1 MAEDTTFYPLP
12 NRKPEEDTTFY
23 PLPDPSR
30 RTDYRN
36 IRDEDNAWWQV
47 INNLVL
53 QPLNNFAGDVGSGFN
68 RTLAQGLQLPIDVGR
83 EILQMTFGGNVTPM
97 LPNFDPDDD
106 VAGANAVLDLLT
118 HLKLVPST
126 EENIPSRI
134 GEELAWGLSSLVPV
148 GLAAKGTKYTW
159 GMFEPV
165 VDFVRTRPLTATL
178 MEIGLSPFGAAGAEF
193 GEEELGKY
201 VGADTG
207 EQLGRIAGYGLGT
220 VPMLAADLA
229 VRGAVGVGRGSA
241 QTLGLTAAAR
251 QKSARNIFEKV
262 VSPGGRQ
269 KILTGDFE
277 TPEVGRYT
285 TGELVDDPGLNR
297 LLRTV
302 TSRSEPE
309 RTAYIQNRQD
319 IEADLTNALDQLKFN
334 STQPEAARF
343 FNDRVTT
350 LLAKLKQ
357 LEQKAINT
365 AQVNLNKVQPSDSID
380 SSSKIARNEIDKAY
394 KSMRVEEGSLWKKIG
409 NGRFS
414 TSGIVLKAKEIVGN
428 TARLSG
434 EGGQPDIPPIIK
446 EIAGRDEIKS
456 GGKVV
461 VQKKDSTVRA
471 VEPIE
476 EITALR
482 SRLLELMRIARAEG
496 RTNNFRQ
503 LRKLHDA
510 IYETITPSDGST
522 IGLTVARGF
531 SKLLNDRFTRGPIGE
546 LLDYDSRGGMRV
558 DPSMTLTELLPQ
570 GQAGRLAVE
579 KLREASKAV
588 DVGGVAKQFGDTN
601 ALDQTVTQYYLNQ
614 FSLATM
620 KSEGFSQRA
629 AHDFVQRNP
638 ALDLYPDLKAQML
651 DARTAQRL
659 ADKVSRTVR
668 SRTDSIN
675 KQSIARK
682 TTGGHPSV
690 MLKSIFDNSK
700 NPIKDARALMNLA
713 AKDQTGNSTSGV
725 KNALFELI
733 MDRVSKKAVNVDDPL
748 VLDAK
753 RMASFIRNKTN
764 AQVIKAIYGEEGFNL
779 LKSVS
784 DGVSLMEKGG
794 RMGQAKIE
802 GLTPQKILETFGNIG
817 TVIGAKAST
826 RIPGRAVPSLMVAG
840 ATGRYFRKW
849 VRAITDSNREDIF
862 VILQNA
868 LQDPDF
874 AKELLTS
881 VKYVNP
887 ASDIRITRYA
897 YMKEIIDE
905 LTMANVEGIGIQ

>member
-1 MAEDTTFYPLP
+1 MAETTFYPLP
-12 NRKPEEDTTFY
+12 DRKPKEDTTFY
-23 PLPDPSR
+23 PLPDPSQ

-47 INNLVL
+47 INRLVL

-68 RTLAQGLQLPIDVGR
+68 RTMAQGLQLPIDVGR
-83 EILQMTFGGNVTPM
+83 ESLQMMFGGNASPM
-97 LPNFDPDDD
+97 LPNYDPDDD
-106 VAGANAVLDLLT
+106 IAGANAVLDLLNY
-118 HLKLVPST
+118 LKLVPST
-126 EENIPSRI
+126 KENIPSRI
-134 GEELAWGLSSLVPV
+134 GEELAWGVSSLVPV

-178 MEIGLSPFGAAGAEF
+178 MEIGLTPAGATGAEF
-193 GEEELGKY
+193 GEEWGGE
-201 VGADTG
+201 TG
-207 EQLGRIAGYGLGT
+207 EELGRIAGYGLGT

-251 QKSARNIFEKV
+251 KKSARNIFEKV
-262 VSPGGRQ
+262 VSPEGRE
-269 KILTGDFE
+269 KILSGDIQ
-277 TPEVGRYT
+277 TPEIGQYT

-319 IEADLTNALDQLKFN
+319 IEADLTNALEQLRFN

-343 FNDRVTT
+343 FNDRVNT
-350 LLAKLKQ
+350 LLNKLEQ
-357 LEQKAINT
+357 VEQKAINA
-365 AQVNLNKVQPSDSID
+365 AQDSLNKLQPSESVD
-380 SSSKIARNEIDKAY
+380 SSSKVARAEIDKAY
-394 KSMRVEEGSLWKKIG
+394 KSMRDEEKSLWRKIG
-409 NGRFS
+409 NGKFS
-414 TSGIVLKAKEIVGN
+414 TSGIVLKAKEIVGK

-434 EGGQPDIPPIIK
+434 EGGKPDIPKIIK
-446 EIAGRDEIKS
+446 EIAGQDEITS
-456 GGKVV
+456 GGMIVV
-461 VQKKDSTVRA
+461 PKSDSTVRA

-482 SRLLELMRIARAEG
+482 SRLLELMRAARAEG
-496 RTNNFRQ
+496 KTNNFRQ
-503 LRKLHDA
+503 LRNLHDA

-522 IGLTVARGF
+522 IGLTAARNF

-558 DPSMTLTELLPQ
+558 DPSMTLTELLHQ
-570 GQAGRLAVE
+570 GQSGRLAVE

-588 DVGGVAKQFGDTN
+588 DVDGVAKQFGDTN
-601 ALDQTVTQYYLNQ
+601 ALDQTVTQFYLNQ
-614 FSLATM
+614 FSLAAM
-620 KSEGFSQRA
+620 KNEGFSQRA
-629 AHDFVQRNP
+629 AYDFVQKNP

-659 ADKVSRTVR
+659 ADGVSRTVR
-668 SRTDSIN
+668 NRTDSIN
-675 KQSIARK
+675 KQSIAK
-682 TTGGHPSV
+682 KITGGHPSV

-700 NPIKDARALMNLA
+700 NPIKDAKVLMNLA
-713 AKDQTGNSTSGV
+713 AKDETGNSTSGV

-733 MDRVSKKAVNVDDPL
+733 IDRVSKKATSVDDPL
-748 VLDAK
+748 VLDSK
-753 RMASFIRNKTN
+753 KMASFIRNKTN
-764 AQVIKAIYGEEGFNL
+764 AQVIKTIYGEEGFNL

-784 DGVSLMEKGG
+784 DGVSLMAKGG

-802 GLTPQKILETFGNIG
+802 GLTPTKILETFGNLG

-840 ATGRYFRKW
+840 ATGRYFRKT
-849 VRAITDSNREDIF
+849 VRNITDSNREDIF

-881 VKYVNP
+881 IKYIDP
-887 ASDIRITRYA
+887 AFDLRITKYA

-905 LTMANVEGIGIQ
+905 LTMANMEGTGVQ

>member
-12 NRKPEEDTTFY
+12 NRKPKEDTTFY
-23 PLPDPSR
+23 PLPDPSQ

-47 INNLVL
+47 INRLVL

-68 RTLAQGLQLPIDVGR
+68 RTMAQGLQLPIDVGR
-83 EILQMTFGGNVTPM
+83 ESLQMMFGGNASPM
-97 LPNFDPDDD
+97 LPNYDPDDD
-106 VAGANAVLDLLT
+106 IAGANAVLDLLNY
-118 HLKLVPST
+118 LKLVPST
-126 EENIPSRI
+126 KENIPSRI
-134 GEELAWGLSSLVPV
+134 GEELAWGVSSLVPV

-178 MEIGLSPFGAAGAEF
+178 MEIGLTPAGATGAEF
-193 GEEELGKY
+193 GEEWGGE
-201 VGADTG
+201 TG

-229 VRGAVGVGRGSA
+229 VRGVVGVGRGSA

-414 TSGIVLKAKEIVGN
+414 TSGIVLKAKEIVGK

-496 RTNNFRQ
+496 RTNNSRQ
-503 LRKLHDA
+503 LRELHDA

-826 RIPGRAVPSLMVAG
+826 RIPGRVVPSLMIAG
-840 ATGRYFRKW
+840 ATGRYFRKV

-881 VKYVNP
+881 VKYVDP

>member
-1 MAEDTTFYPLP
+1 MAETTFYPLP
-12 NRKPEEDTTFY
+12 DRKPKEDTTFY
-23 PLPDPSR
+23 PLPDPSQ

-47 INNLVL
+47 INRLVL

-68 RTLAQGLQLPIDVGR
+68 RTMAQGLQLPIDVGR
-83 EILQMTFGGNVTPM
+83 ESLQMMFGGNASPM
-97 LPNFDPDDD
+97 LPNYDPDDD
-106 VAGANAVLDLLT
+106 IAGANAVLDLLNY
-118 HLKLVPST
+118 LKLVPST
-126 EENIPSRI
+126 KENIPSRI
-134 GEELAWGLSSLVPV
+134 GEELVWGVSSLIPV

-178 MEIGLSPFGAAGAEF
+178 MEIGLTPAGATGAEF
-193 GEEELGKY
+193 GEEEWG
-201 VGADTG
+201 GETG
-207 EQLGRIAGYGLGT
+207 EELGRIAGYGLGT

-251 QKSARNIFEKV
+251 KKSARNIFEKV
-262 VSPGGRQ
+262 VSPEGRE
-269 KILTGDFE
+269 KILSGDIQ
-277 TPEVGRYT
+277 TPEIGQYT

-319 IEADLTNALDQLKFN
+319 IEADLTNALEQLRFN

-343 FNDRVTT
+343 FNDRVNT
-350 LLAKLKQ
+350 LLNKLEQ
-357 LEQKAINT
+357 VEQKAINA
-365 AQVNLNKVQPSDSID
+365 AQDSLNKLQPSESVD
-380 SSSKIARNEIDKAY
+380 SSSKVARAEIDKAY
-394 KSMRVEEGSLWKKIG
+394 KSMRDEEKSLWRKIG
-409 NGRFS
+409 NGKFS
-414 TSGIVLKAKEIVGN
+414 TSGIVLKAKEIVGK

-434 EGGQPDIPPIIK
+434 EGGKPDIPKIIK
-446 EIAGRDEIKS
+446 EIAGQDEITS
-456 GGKVV
+456 GGMIVV
-461 VQKKDSTVRA
+461 PKSDSTVRA

-482 SRLLELMRIARAEG
+482 SRLLELMRAARAEG
-496 RTNNFRQ
+496 KTNNFRQ
-503 LRKLHDA
+503 LRNLHDA

-522 IGLTVARGF
+522 IGLTVARNF

-558 DPSMTLTELLPQ
+558 DPSMTLTELLHQ
-570 GQAGRLAVE
+570 GQSGRLAVE

-588 DVGGVAKQFGDTN
+588 DVDGVAKQFGDTN
-601 ALDQTVTQYYLNQ
+601 ALDQTVTQFYLNQ
-614 FSLATM
+614 FSLAAM
-620 KSEGFSQRA
+620 KNEGFSQRA
-629 AHDFVQRNP
+629 AYDFVQKNP

-659 ADKVSRTVR
+659 ADGVSRTVR
-668 SRTDSIN
+668 NRTDSIN
-675 KQSIARK
+675 KQSIAK
-682 TTGGHPSV
+682 KITGGHPSV

-700 NPIKDARALMNLA
+700 NPIKDAKVLMNLA
-713 AKDQTGNSTSGV
+713 AKDETGNSTSGV

-733 MDRVSKKAVNVDDPL
+733 IDRVSKKATSVDDPL
-748 VLDAK
+748 VLDSK
-753 RMASFIRNKTN
+753 KMASFIRNKTN
-764 AQVIKAIYGEEGFNL
+764 AQVIKTIYGEEGFNL

-784 DGVSLMEKGG
+784 DGVSLMAKGG

-802 GLTPQKILETFGNIG
+802 GLTPTKILETFGNLG

-840 ATGRYFRKW
+840 ATGRYFRKT
-849 VRAITDSNREDIF
+849 VRNITDSNREDIF

-881 VKYVNP
+881 IKYIDP
-887 ASDIRITRYA
+887 AFDLRITKYA

-905 LTMANVEGIGIQ
+905 LTMANMEGTGVQ

>member
-1 MAEDTTFYPLP
+1 MAETTFYPLP
-12 NRKPEEDTTFY
+12 DRKPKEDTTFY
-23 PLPDPSR
+23 PLPDPSQ

-47 INNLVL
+47 INRLVL

-68 RTLAQGLQLPIDVGR
+68 RTMAQGLQLPIDVGR
-83 EILQMTFGGNVTPM
+83 ESLQMMFGGNASPM
-97 LPNFDPDDD
+97 LPNYDPDDD
-106 VAGANAVLDLLT
+106 IAGANAVLDLLNY
-118 HLKLVPST
+118 LKLVPST
-126 EENIPSRI
+126 KENIPSRI
-134 GEELAWGLSSLVPV
+134 GEELAWGVSSLVPV

-178 MEIGLSPFGAAGAEF
+178 MEIGLTPAGATGAEF
-193 GEEELGKY
+193 GEEWGGE
-201 VGADTG
+201 TG

-251 QKSARNIFEKV
+251 KKSARNIFEKV
-262 VSPGGRQ
+262 VSPEGRE
-269 KILTGDFE
+269 KILSGDIQ
-277 TPEVGRYT
+277 TPEIGQYT

-319 IEADLTNALDQLKFN
+319 IEADLTNALEQLRFN

-343 FNDRVTT
+343 FNDRVNT
-350 LLAKLKQ
+350 LLNKLEQ
-357 LEQKAINT
+357 VEQKAINA
-365 AQVNLNKVQPSDSID
+365 AQDSLNKLQPSESVD
-380 SSSKIARNEIDKAY
+380 SSSKVARAEIDKAY
-394 KSMRVEEGSLWKKIG
+394 KSMRDEEKSLWRKIG
-409 NGRFS
+409 NGKFS
-414 TSGIVLKAKEIVGN
+414 TSGIVLKAKEIVGK

-434 EGGQPDIPPIIK
+434 EGGKPDIPKIIK
-446 EIAGRDEIKS
+446 EIAGQDEITS
-456 GGKVV
+456 GGMVV
-461 VQKKDSTVRA
+461 IPKSDSTVRA

-482 SRLLELMRIARAEG
+482 SRLLELMRAARAEG
-496 RTNNFRQ
+496 KTNNFRQ
-503 LRKLHDA
+503 LRNLHDA

-522 IGLTVARGF
+522 IGLTAARNF

-558 DPSMTLTELLPQ
+558 DPSMTLTELLHQ
-570 GQAGRLAVE
+570 GQSGRLAVE

-601 ALDQTVTQYYLNQ
+601 ALDQTVTQFYLNQ
-614 FSLATM
+614 FSLAAM
-620 KSEGFSQRA
+620 KNEGFSQRA
-629 AHDFVQRNP
+629 AYDFVQKNP

-659 ADKVSRTVR
+659 ADGVSRTVR
-668 SRTDSIN
+668 NRTDSIN
-675 KQSIARK
+675 KQSIAK
-682 TTGGHPSV
+682 KITGGHPSV

-700 NPIKDARALMNLA
+700 NPIKDAKVLMNLA
-713 AKDQTGNSTSGV
+713 AKDETGNSTSGV

-733 MDRVSKKAVNVDDPL
+733 IDRVSKKATSVDDPL
-748 VLDAK
+748 VLDSK
-753 RMASFIRNKTN
+753 KMASFIRNKTN
-764 AQVIKAIYGEEGFNL
+764 AQVIKTIYGEEGFNL

-784 DGVSLMEKGG
+784 DGVSLMAKGG

-802 GLTPQKILETFGNIG
+802 GLTPTKILETFGNLG

-840 ATGRYFRKW
+840 ATGRYFRKI
-849 VRAITDSNREDIF
+849 VRGITDSNREDIF

-881 VKYVNP
+881 IKYIDP
-887 ASDIRITRYA
+887 AFDLRITKYA

-905 LTMANVEGIGIQ
+905 LTMANVEGTGVQ